1 MSGWINNTAGGRCRQ
16 RRRGSI
22 LERPECLVMK
32 RPGKP
37 DTGNPFVRLDE
48 GVKWH
53 SETDNFGQFNPP
65 VPLRL
70 PYRYVLSIAGDAV
83 DG

>member
-1 MSGWINNTAGGRCRQ
+1 
-16 RRRGSI
+16 
-22 LERPECLVMK
+22 MK